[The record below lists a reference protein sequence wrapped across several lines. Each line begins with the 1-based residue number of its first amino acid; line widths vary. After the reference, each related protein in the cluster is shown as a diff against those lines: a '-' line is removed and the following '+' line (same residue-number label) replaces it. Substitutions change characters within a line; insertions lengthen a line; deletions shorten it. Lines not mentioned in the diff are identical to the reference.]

1 MIKLTAGPLS
11 GLAPLFLGVS
21 ESHLQT
27 ISAVGAGLL
36 IGTALGVILPEG
48 SEAFRTAQQ
57 DGGKPDESVCTAG
70 TQLA

>member
-1 MIKLTAGPLS
+1 M
-11 GLAPLFLGVS
+11 S

-48 SEAFRTAQQ
+48 SEAFGTARQ

-70 TQLA
+70 TQLAREFARQCRLPTKHRAVL